1 MYLALNESRRSTIRE
16 ISEAYGISRNHLM
29 KVVQRLAVLGYV
41 DSTRGVGGGLSL
53 GRPADDIRLGRV
65 VMDME
70 PDMAL
75 VECMRPD
82 GQCAISSA
90 CRLAGALDRALAA
103 FIDTLNQS
111 TLADLVRPGDAKR
124 LRMRL
129 HIEPLGTSEKD
140 AAA

>member
-16 ISEAYGISRNHLM
+16 ISDAYGISRNHLM

-53 GRPADDIRLGRV
+53 GRPAADIRLGKV

-82 GQCAISSA
+82 GQCVISSA
-90 CRLAGALDRALAA
+90 CRLAGTLDRALAA
-103 FIDTLNQS
+103 FIDSLNQS
-111 TLADLVRPGDAKR
+111 TLADLVRPGDAQR
-124 LRMRL
+124 LRLRL
-129 HIEPLGTSEKD
+129 SIEPSDAPLKD
-140 AAA
+140 AVA